1 MNIILYFYRHFI
13 RGGIGMN
20 NNLLI
25 LGAGGHGQ
33 VVKET
38 AEAMGIFGEIGFLD
52 DDSTKKG
59 ILSACSEYKSFK
71 NQYKYAFPSFG
82 SIKIRMDYIKQ
93 LAECGFTVPI
103 LYHPTAFISST
114 AKIERGTI
122 VEAHAIINTN
132 SIIEEGCIISVGAII
147 DHDVYIVAGCH
158 IDCGAI
164 VSSNSKI
171 KTPRKIQ
178 SGTVA
183 KNE

>member
-1 MNIILYFYRHFI
+1 MD
-13 RGGIGMN
+13 

-38 AEAMGIFGEIGFLD
+38 AEAMGIFGKIDFLD

-59 ILSACSEYKSFK
+59 ILSACSEYKRFK
-71 NQYKYAFPSFG
+71 NQYKYAIPSFG
-82 SIKIRMDYIKQ
+82 NMKIRMDYIKQ
-93 LAECGFTVPI
+93 LVESGFTIPV
-103 LYHPTAFISST
+103 LYHPTAYISPT
-114 AKIERGTI
+114 AKIERGSI

-132 SIIEEGCIISVGAII
+132 SIIGEGCIISVGAII
-147 DHDVYIVAGCH
+147 DHDVYIVGGCH

-164 VSSNSKI
+164 VGSNCKI
-171 KTPRKIQ
+171 IIPKKIQ

-183 KNE
+183 NAEQNMNVI

>member
-1 MNIILYFYRHFI
+1 MD
-13 RGGIGMN
+13 

-25 LGAGGHGQ
+25 LGAGAHGQ

-38 AEAMGIFGEIGFLD
+38 AKAMGIFGKIDFLD
-52 DDSTKKG
+52 DDSTKKE
-59 ILSACSEYKSFK
+59 ILSACSEYKRFK

-82 SIKIRMDYIKQ
+82 SMKIRMDYIKQ

-103 LYHPTAFISST
+103 LYHPTAFISPT

-147 DHDVYIVAGCH
+147 DHDAFIVEGCH

-164 VSSNSKI
+164 VGSNCKI
-171 KTPRKIQ
+171 ILPKKIQ
-178 SGTVA
+178 SGTVV
-183 KNE
+183 KTE